1 MSNEQ
6 IAGLNGTHI
15 YAKYNEQVIPKNQGN
30 PFIEA
35 LPERIDLSTFID
47 ALYSVPPLDSKYNNL
62 CVEDRL
68 EFVQQIRPDFW
79 LPLPSHYEKYRN
91 LYSMIKIGYQS
102 RNPMH
107 AIFNRQFAIGWEEI
121 FKAGTDEKAANLAG
135 NMHTAQSLAEIA
147 INGYGKTQMYERMLT
162 RLFPQVIHHKEY
174 QGRMLTQSQLV
185 WLKVE
190 CPYNKSVGTFCKS
203 FYAEVDKLLGTKFY
217 EKFAEKPGTIDKL
230 VIRMIKTVA
239 QINLGVLVID
249 EIQRI
254 QKAYS
259 GGEDNM
265 IDFITQLVN
274 TLGVPVILIGSFKAL
289 YLFKDSLAN
298 TRKCLP
304 NGYAENISGY
314 MLEDSWEWNHF
325 IENLWDLQY
334 TKTYTEI
341 TQEIKDLMHYYS
353 MGIPDI
359 AVKLFMHVQSR
370 TIVNGGDERIRLSDI
385 REVAERSLNMVQP
398 IFNRIRTGDPSAYKD
413 LDDIKPDWVP
423 LNGYIKEA
431 SHRITVHGSLAE
443 EHARVLQEKR
453 REEILAKL
461 TEFALQLVHSATDAE
476 VIANKVYDASSGM
489 GDIALMF
496 GQIARLVVDNAENM
510 GSSTH
515 VVTNN
520 NIKTSTG
527 ILPKKKV
534 GKKLKPVS
542 KPDDIRNVVQ
552 VGHSKGLTTEEALE
566 EKGYIRGVDEL
577 LDIIS

>member
-1 MSNEQ
+1 MRPMSNEE
-6 IAGLNGTHI
+6 IVGLKGTHI
-15 YAKYNEQVIPKNQGN
+15 YARYKEQVNPKNQGN

-35 LPERIDLSTFID
+35 LPARVDINTFID
-47 ALYSVPPLDSKYNNL
+47 ALSSVPPLDSKYNNL
-62 CVEDRL
+62 CIEDRL

-102 RNPMH
+102 RNPMY
-107 AIFNRQFAIGWEEI
+107 AIHNRQFAIGWKEI
-121 FKAGTDEKAANLAG
+121 YKAGTDEKGANLAG
-135 NMHTAQSLAEIA
+135 NVHTAQSLAEIS

-162 RLFPQVIHHKEY
+162 QLFPQVIHHNEY
-174 QGRMLTQSQLV
+174 QGRVLTQTQVV

-203 FYAEVDKLLGTKFY
+203 FYAEVDKLLGTNFY
-217 EKFAEKPGTIDKL
+217 ERYAEKPGTIDKL
-230 VIRMIKTVA
+230 VIQMITTVA

-249 EIQRI
+249 EIQKI

-304 NGYAENISGY
+304 NGYAENVSGY

-325 IENLWDLQY
+325 VENLWDLQY
-334 TKTYTEI
+334 TKTYTEV
-341 TQEIKDLMHYYS
+341 TQEIKEKMHFYS

-385 REVAERSLNMVQP
+385 REVAERSLSMVQP
-398 IFNRIRTGDPSAYKD
+398 IFNRIRSGDPSAYKE

-431 SHRITVHGSLAE
+431 SHRVSVHGSLAKD
-443 EHARVLQEKR
+443 HARILQEKR
-453 REEILAKL
+453 KEEVMNKL
-461 TEFALQLVHSATDAE
+461 TEFAQKLVQDSTEAE
-476 VIANKVYDASSGM
+476 ELANNVYNASSGM
-489 GDIALMF
+489 GDITLMF
-496 GQIARLVVDNAENM
+496 SQIARFVID
-510 GSSTH
+510 SSEYP
-515 VVTNN
+515 
-520 NIKTSTG
+520 KTASSKSKKSTEE
-527 ILPKKKV
+527 LPKLKRAKKV
-534 GKKLKPVS
+534 KPELAM
-542 KPDDIRNVVQ
+542 DDIRYVVQ
-552 VGHSKGLTTEEALE
+552 LGHSRGLTTEEALE
-566 EKGYIRGVDEL
+566 EKGYIRGVNEL
-577 LDIIS
+577 LDLIAF

>member
-1 MSNEQ
+1 MSQMSNEE
-6 IAGLNGTHI
+6 IVDPKGTHI
-15 YAKYNEQVIPKNQGN
+15 YAEYIEQVNPKNQGN

-35 LPERIDLSTFID
+35 LPNRIDLSNFID
-47 ALYSVPPLDSKYNNL
+47 ALYSAPPLDSKYNNL

-79 LPLPSHYEKYRN
+79 IPFPSHYEKYRN

-102 RNPMH
+102 RNPMN
-107 AIFNRQFAIGWEEI
+107 ALYNRQFAVGWGEI
-121 FKAGTDEKAANLAG
+121 YKAGIDEKGANLAG
-135 NMHTAQSLAEIA
+135 NVNTAQSLAEIA
-147 INGYGKTQMYERMLT
+147 INGYGKTQMYERMLIQ
-162 RLFPQVIHHKEY
+162 LFPQVIHHKEY
-174 QGRMLTQSQLV
+174 QGRALTQTQLV

-203 FYAEVDKLLGTKFY
+203 FYAEVDKLLGTNFY
-217 EKFAEKPGTIDKL
+217 ERYAEKPGTIDKL
-230 VIRMIKTVA
+230 VIRLIKTVA
-239 QINLGVLVID
+239 QVNLGVLVID
-249 EIQRI
+249 EIQKI

-259 GGEDNM
+259 GGENNM

-314 MLEDSWEWNHF
+314 LLGDSWEWNHF

-341 TQEIKDLMHYYS
+341 TQDIKDKMHFYS

-359 AVKLFMHVQSR
+359 TVKLFMHVQSR

-398 IFNRIRTGDPSAYKD
+398 IFNRIRSGDPSAYKE
-413 LDDIKPDWVP
+413 LDDIKPDWVL

-431 SHRITVHGSLAE
+431 SHRFSIHGSLE
-443 EHARVLQEKR
+443 KDHARVLQEKR
-453 REEILAKL
+453 KEEILNKL
-461 TEFALQLVHSATDAE
+461 TEFALKLVQTSTEAE
-476 VIANKVYDASSGM
+476 VLAKNVYNASSGM
-489 GDIALMF
+489 GDITLMF
-496 GQIARLVVDNAENM
+496 SQIARLVVD
-510 GSSTH
+510 SSVYSITASSK
-515 VVTNN
+515 N
-520 NIKTSTG
+520 KKSTEE
-527 ILPKKKV
+527 LPKLKKA
-534 GKKLKPVS
+534 KKIKPELAM
-542 KPDDIRNVVQ
+542 DDVRYVVQ
-552 VGHSKGLTTEEALE
+552 LGHSRGLATEEALE

-577 LDIIS
+577 FDMISL

>member
-1 MSNEQ
+1 MSKEEINE
-6 IAGLNGTHI
+6 LKGTHI
-15 YAKYNEQVIPKNQGN
+15 HAKYNEQVNPKNQGN

-35 LPERIDLSTFID
+35 LPSRVDISQFID
-47 ALYSVPPLDSKYNNL
+47 VLYSTPPLDSKYNTFS
-62 CVEDRL
+62 VEDRL

-102 RNPMH
+102 RNPMY
-107 AIFNRQFAIGWEEI
+107 AIYNRQFSIGWEKI
-121 FKAGTDEKAANLAG
+121 YKVGVDENGANLAG
-135 NMHTAQSLAEIA
+135 NVHTAQSLAEIA
-147 INGYGKTQMYERMLT
+147 INGYGKTQIYERMLIQ
-162 RLFPQVIHHKEY
+162 LFPQVIHHNRY
-174 QGRMLTQSQLV
+174 QERALTQTQLV

-190 CPYNKSVGTFCKS
+190 CPYNKSVGTFCKI
-203 FYAEVDKLLGTKFY
+203 FYFEVDKLLGSQFY
-217 EKFAEKPGTIDKL
+217 ERFAEKPGTIDKL
-230 VIRMIKTVA
+230 VIRMISTVA
-239 QINLGVLVID
+239 QVNLGVLVID

-314 MLEDSWEWNHF
+314 MLKDSWEWNHF

-341 TQEIKDLMHYYS
+341 TQEIKNKMHYYS

-370 TIVNGGDERIRLSDI
+370 IIVNGGEERIRLSDI

-398 IFNRIRTGDPSAYKD
+398 IFNRIRSGDPLAYKE

-431 SHRITVHGSLAE
+431 SHRISVHGSLAKD
-443 EHARVLQEKR
+443 HARILQEKR
-453 REEILAKL
+453 KEEILSKL
-461 TEFALQLVHSATDAE
+461 NEFAQQLVQDSTEAE
-476 VIANKVYDASSGM
+476 DLVNKVYNASSGM
-489 GDIALMF
+489 GDITLMF
-496 GQIARLVVDNAENM
+496 SQIARLVVDKSEYPKKISNKSKKSVEE
-510 GSSTH
+510 
-515 VVTNN
+515 
-520 NIKTSTG
+520 
-527 ILPKKKV
+527 LPKYKRSKKV
-534 GKKLKPVS
+534 KPELAT
-542 KPDDIRNVVQ
+542 DDIRYVVQ
-552 VGHSKGLTTEEALE
+552 LGYSKGLTTEEALE
-566 EKGYIRGVDEL
+566 EKGYIREVNEL
-577 LDIIS
+577 HNLIVL